1 MIYELFS
8 HWIFLWFLFYY
19 FNIVPYNP
27 LFPLIIA
34 YIIILIVSYYIFL
47 EGASIKNITYFLI
60 YNSIIKLVPIVLII
74 KTPVILYLKDVL
86 FGLFLMGIYMIYMI
100 INNKNPF
107 DYYKEMIE
115 IFKDK
120 DVNIKTFTNV
130 LIEDLKKI

>member
-1 MIYELFS
+1 
-8 HWIFLWFLFYY
+8 
-19 FNIVPYNP
+19 
-27 LFPLIIA
+27 
-34 YIIILIVSYYIFL
+34 
-47 EGASIKNITYFLI
+47 
-60 YNSIIKLVPIVLII
+60 
-74 KTPVILYLKDVL
+74 
-86 FGLFLMGIYMIYMI
+86 MGIYMIYMI